1 MLLNSL
7 KLKNIRSYKDE
18 EMIFP
23 EGSIML
29 SGDIGSGKTT
39 ILLAVEFALFGI
51 IRGQLS
57 GGSLL
62 RHGKSEGFVELN
74 FSVEKKNITIRRSL
88 RRNGK
93 NITQDSGYIIIDGTK
108 QDLTPLELKSKI
120 LKLIGYPDELVTKSK
135 SLIYRYTVY
144 TPQEEMKQ
152 ILFEKQDERLDILRR
167 IFDIDKYKR
176 IKENMMLYLKELKTT
191 ISALEAKT
199 EDLETKKKE
208 LLDYNEKVLKI
219 DKELKVFEKTIFELK
234 KEFEYK
240 DKQLKSFD
248 ENIKEFN
255 SLKNQF
261 DIKNNDV
268 KNKKRI
274 ISNYEQEINDLKARI
289 ESLEKELSDKKDLD
303 AEKLRLEKK
312 SLEEKTASLE
322 ENLDKIKDRES
333 TFKAKNSS
341 SDEIIE
347 KISSLDICPVCE
359 QRVDAEYK
367 KQIHVR
373 EHKKVSDVNTQLEKL
388 KELKEKR
395 IKEIFELK
403 SNLKN
408 LDSSLRTIEINLLK
422 KKQLSD
428 NNARK
433 SKLEKDQEAAKHEIK
448 TLEEGLIVLEKKLK
462 EQPNI
467 LKKQSDAKEALEKVR
482 GELKS
487 EEIKQAELNRERKTL
502 ELFSVRIKEEI
513 DKKEESRKQ
522 LSRVREA
529 QNWLLKYLLNIIY
542 LMEKQIMLRIHQEFN
557 EYFQEWF
564 NTLIEDENLN
574 VRLDETFTPIIEQN
588 GYETYIENLSGGERT
603 SVALAYR
610 LALNKVINDF
620 ISTIKTKDLLIL
632 DEPTDG
638 FSGEQLDKIRDVL
651 EKLLIKQII
660 LVSHEP
666 KLESYVE
673 HIIRVHKEEHVSK
686 VIA

>member
-1 MLLNSL
+1 
-7 KLKNIRSYKDE
+7 
-18 EMIFP
+18 MIFP